1 MVRLG
6 IGLYGVDPSRSHG
19 LGLKEACTL
28 RTTVAQVRE
37 VPAGETVGYNRKWR
51 LDRDARIAT
60 VRIGYADGYPR
71 SLGNGVGRVLIG
83 GMECPVVGH
92 VCMDMTMVDVTAV
105 DGVRPGDD
113 ALLFGP
119 SLSVTAIARMAGTI
133 PYEILTGVSQRVQR
147 VYYQS

>member
-1 MVRLG
+1 
-6 IGLYGVDPSRSHG
+6 
-19 LGLKEACTL
+19 
-28 RTTVAQVRE
+28 
-37 VPAGETVGYNRKWR
+37 
-51 LDRDARIAT
+51 
-60 VRIGYADGYPR
+60 
-71 SLGNGVGRVLIG
+71 
-83 GMECPVVGH
+83 
-92 VCMDMTMVDVTAV
+92 MDMTMVDVTAV